1 MDDNTILPFVY
12 EEVVCETDDPREAIP
27 ILWRILSDLDPDA
40 AEAIHGQYRYA
51 QRHGYD
57 IEKPRVQLLL
67 DRLFELLDR
76 FATEYNAIFGGIA
89 AEGADDQKARQYG
102 FIQVNS

>member
-57 IEKPRVQLLL
+57 IEKPSVQLLL
-67 DRLFELLDR
+67 DRLFALLDR
-76 FATEYNAIFGGIA
+76 FAT
-89 AEGADDQKARQYG
+89 
-102 FIQVNS
+102 